1 MNKYYFT
8 FGSNEQFPYG
18 REQYVVVF
26 AVNMQDAVN
35 LYREKYPDLSPG
47 IVNCTFYY
55 PQSEWAEVSKAFPFP
70 PAEVI
75 NGPETKDIL
84 RELAEQLVDECKTFA
99 LDSIS
104 LQVKPN
110 GQVLAVAEY
119 KDTDGK
125 QTFTRVTRRDK
136 SKPFMIM

>member
-1 MNKYYFT
+1 MERYYFT
-8 FGSNEQFPYG
+8 FASGKGQPFGSGEYII
-18 REQYVVVF
+18 VF
-26 AVNMQDAVN
+26 AEDAIEAIKRFN
-35 LYREKYPDLSPG
+35 IHYPPSNG
-47 IVNCTFYY
+47 SINCEFIYTE
-55 PQSEWAEVSKAFPFP
+55 SEWEEAEKSFPFP

-75 NGPETKDIL
+75 NRPETKDIL

-136 SKPFMIM
+136 SKPFIIM